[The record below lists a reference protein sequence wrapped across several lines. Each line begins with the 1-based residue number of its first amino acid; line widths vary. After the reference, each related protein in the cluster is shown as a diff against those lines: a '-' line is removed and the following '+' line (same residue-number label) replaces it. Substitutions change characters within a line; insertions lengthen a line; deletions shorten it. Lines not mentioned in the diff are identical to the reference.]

1 MGNLDFSDLGED
13 LSGEIVKPPAPAA
26 NDGLMGQTKSEIAGA
41 MFESKCP
48 VQQCYNGSWVA
59 YTGRVVGPC
68 RKCHGT
74 GILRTK
80 TNPEVLKKNRE
91 DSKAKKVLAAKENIK
106 AAVKFL
112 ADNPA
117 LDAWFLKKVPSF
129 DFAKSLY
136 DSLIKYGSL
145 TENQLATVEKM
156 IAKDSKWEADRN
168 EASHVADL
176 DMTGLVEI
184 FANASQHL
192 KSPRLHIDD
201 LVFTK
206 APSTG
211 KNAGYLYAK
220 FQDEYAGK
228 ISPDG
233 SFMKAWGCSEETVN
247 KIKAISKDP
256 MAAAQAHGHDTGNCS
271 ACGRLLTNELSVQI
285 GIGPICRGRWGI

>member
-13 LSGEIVKPPAPAA
+13 LSGEIIKTPAPAA
-26 NDGLMGQTKSEIAGA
+26 TESLMGQTKSEVAGA

-48 VQQCYNGSWVA
+48 VQQCYKGSWVA

-91 DSKAKKVLAAKENIK
+91 QALLKKTLEARANGAKAD
-106 AAVKFL
+106 KFI

-117 LDAWFLKKVPSF
+117 IAAWFDKNKVKNAF
-129 DFAKSLY
+129 TKDIYTSLY
-136 DSLIKYGSL
+136 RYGSL
-145 TENQLATVEKM
+145 TERQLGAVNK
-156 IAKDSKWEADRN
+156 AVAREAEWKANRI
-168 EASHVADL
+168 EASHVNDL
-176 DMTGLVEI
+176 DMSGLVKI
-184 FANASQHL
+184 FANASKHL
-192 KSPRLHIDD
+192 KRPRLHIGD

-220 FQDEYAGK
+220 FHDEYVGK
-228 ISPDG
+228 ISPEG
-233 SFMKAWGCSEETVN
+233 QFLKAWGCSEETVN
-247 KIKAISKDP
+247 KIKAISQDP

>member
-1 MGNLDFSDLGED
+1 MAREA
-13 LSGEIVKPPAPAA
+13 EWKA
-26 NDGLMGQTKSEIAGA
+26 NRI
-41 MFESKCP
+41 
-48 VQQCYNGSWVA
+48 
-59 YTGRVVGPC
+59 
-68 RKCHGT
+68 
-74 GILRTK
+74 
-80 TNPEVLKKNRE
+80 
-91 DSKAKKVLAAKENIK
+91 
-106 AAVKFL
+106 
-112 ADNPA
+112 
-117 LDAWFLKKVPSF
+117 
-129 DFAKSLY
+129 
-136 DSLIKYGSL
+136 
-145 TENQLATVEKM
+145 
-156 IAKDSKWEADRN
+156 
-168 EASHVADL
+168 EASHVNDL
-176 DMTGLVEI
+176 DMSGLVKI

-192 KSPRLHIDD
+192 KRPRLHIGD

-247 KIKAISKDP
+247 KIKAISQDP